1 MREWLQIE
9 ATTAETKTKNQN
21 EKMKN
26 TYYILKAKDCFGD
39 LWPLSNITSGIDGR
53 HDTFESAKNSAD
65 RFAAEKDF
73 RRSLREQNGWE
84 KNSIR
89 GLEIMEVAIA

>member
-1 MREWLQIE
+1 MRKSCQIE
-9 ATTAETKTKNQN
+9 GATPETKTKNQN
-21 EKMKN
+21 KKMET

-53 HDTFESAKNSAD
+53 HETMESAKKSAD
-65 RFAAEKDF
+65 RFATEKDF

-89 GLEIMEVAIA
+89 GLEIMEVALS